1 MLGLWYNKV
10 NICLNT
16 VRKKYSDLNISVKF
30 ALFYFII
37 LVFSMTLSNLLY
49 QKIYLSISLKKVSS
63 VSVQTL
69 HSIKTSLNMMINNIN
84 SYSKMI
90 LSDSDLQYLLGNGNI
105 YYDLNA
111 QGRVSTYLYK
121 LIQEVPDISSVHI
134 FDFSGNEFSVS
145 YRDIYKFVPAS
156 LQEAEWY
163 DEVIR
168 NSGAY
173 ILRLN
178 GGGTFIN
185 YHEDNFVSMIRLIRD
200 INTTEPIGVL
210 IINISETAFKD
221 SYNNI
226 TNNYTTGISILDEN
240 NESIIKL
247 NSIEGFDISSYFSKF
262 GEEESGVGYESI
274 NNTRYLIS
282 YLKDDR
288 LNWKIGSIMPVSE
301 LSNETYAIGM
311 VGFVVFAI
319 IMVNSLILFV
329 GSIFTSRMITVPIK
343 KLLKSMK
350 NVEKGVF
357 AEVDIKA
364 GDNEIGKLRD
374 GYNIMIREIR
384 NLFDKV
390 IEEQRIKRRAELNML
405 QAQIKPHF
413 LYNTLDSINSLALSG
428 NTEEVS
434 SLIEALGGYYRTS
447 LSKGNEVITI
457 KEEILMVKNYIKIQQ
472 VRYVDSFLAHFDLDE
487 SCSRY
492 KILKLVLQP
501 LVENAIYHGVIAKQE
516 KGNITLTTRLI
527 EDRIII
533 TVVDDGA
540 GIPKEKLADIM
551 SDESSSGFSGFGIK
565 CTIDRLKI
573 FYGMD
578 YSFDLD
584 SKEGLGTK
592 ITINIPA
599 LEESEELQLG

>member
-10 NICLNT
+10 NICLNIL
-16 VRKKYSDLNISVKF
+16 RKKYSDLKISVKF

-37 LVFSMTLSNLLY
+37 LVVSMTLSNIIY
-49 QKIYLSISLKKVSS
+49 QKIYSSITIKKVSS

-69 HSIKTSLNMMINNIN
+69 YSIKTSLNMMINNIN

-90 LSDSDLQYLLGNGNI
+90 LSDSDLQYLLRNGNI

-145 YRDIYKFVPAS
+145 YKDIYKFTPQK

-163 DEVIR
+163 EEVVD

-173 ILRLN
+173 ILKLN
-178 GGGTFIN
+178 GGGAFSN
-185 YHEDNFVSMIRLIRD
+185 YHDKNFVSMIRLIRD
-200 INTTEPIGVL
+200 INTTESIGVL
-210 IINISETAFKD
+210 IINISETAFID
-221 SYNNI
+221 SYYNI
-226 TNNYTTGISILDEN
+226 TNNYTTGISIFDEN
-240 NESIIKL
+240 NNSIIKT
-247 NSIEGFDISSYFSKF
+247 NVIEGIKIDSLISEN
-262 GEEESGVGYESI
+262 GDEESGISSETI
-274 NNTRYLIS
+274 NNDKYLVS
-282 YLKDDR
+282 YLRDDR

-301 LSNETYAIGM
+301 LSNETNGT
-311 VGFVVFAI
+311 GFVGYAI
-319 IMVNSLILFV
+319 IMINSFILFI
-329 GSIFTSRMITVPIK
+329 GSVFTSRMITIPIK

-357 AEVDIKA
+357 TEVDIKT
-364 GDNEIGKLRD
+364 GDNEIGRLRD

-384 NLFDKV
+384 NLFDKI
-390 IEEQRIKRRAELNML
+390 IEEQRIKRIAELNML

-428 NTEEVS
+428 RTEDVS
-434 SLIEALGGYYRTS
+434 SLIEALGSYYRTS

-457 KEEILMVKNYIKIQQ
+457 REEILMVKNYIKIQQ
-472 VRYVDSFLAHFDLDE
+472 VRFGDSFSEHYDLDE
-487 SCSRY
+487 SCSNC

-501 LVENAIYHGVIAKQE
+501 LVENAINHGIIAKQI
-516 KGNITLTTRLI
+516 KGNITIMTRRMEERILI
-527 EDRIII
+527 
-533 TVVDDGA
+533 VVEDDGA
-540 GIPKEKLADIM
+540 GIPEEKLSDIM
-551 SDESSSGFSGFGIK
+551 KGGNSSAISGFGLK
-565 CTIDRLKI
+565 CTIDRVKI
-573 FYGMD
+573 YYGMD
-578 YSFDLD
+578 YSFDID
-584 SKEGLGTK
+584 SKEGLGTR

-599 LEESEELQLG
+599 FEESEELQLG